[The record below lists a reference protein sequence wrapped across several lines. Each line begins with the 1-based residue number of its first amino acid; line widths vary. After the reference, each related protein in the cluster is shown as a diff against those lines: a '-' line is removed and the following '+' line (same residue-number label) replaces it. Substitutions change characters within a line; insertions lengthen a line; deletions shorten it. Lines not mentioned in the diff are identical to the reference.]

1 MQSKHRIISVLIALF
16 LFIGCADNPTHPALT
31 ESEIEAI
38 IDARIAEELAKMNG
52 DADKTLTPQDIRQIA
67 LDAIAS
73 VDKTPV
79 EIAENALQSTV
90 FLRIKTPHKNYIG
103 SGFAISK
110 GLIAT
115 CNHVLQGMIS
125 ATAEPVLHNRQYTIT
140 EVVAVDEKHDIAII
154 RALDFNMPALPLGDS
169 DDVNIGDKIYMV
181 STPVK
186 HLYKGSFVSGLV
198 SGMRDDP
205 DHAIEDVMFQTTL
218 PSDGG
223 SSGGAVLNEFGKVV
237 GIHEGLD
244 RDGTLIRFAI
254 PSNHLQNL
262 LFTIR

>member
-1 MQSKHRIISVLIALF
+1 MKTFTLIIAL
-16 LFIGCADNPTHPALT
+16 LCLLGCGQDSPTEPQLT
-31 ESEIEAI
+31 EE
-38 IDARIAEELAKMNG
+38 DVARIVAEELAKMNG
-52 DADKTLTPQDIRQIA
+52 DGNAFTPQEIRQIA

-103 SGFAISK
+103 SGFAVGK

-115 CNHVLQGMIS
+115 CNHVLQGMTS

-140 EVVAVDEKHDIAII
+140 EIVAVDEKHDIAII
-154 RALDFNMPALPLGDS
+154 RALDFNKPALSLGDS

-186 HLYKGSFVSGLV
+186 HLYKGSFVSGVV
-198 SGMRDDP
+198 SGIRDD
-205 DHAIEDVMFQTTL
+205 ASKLFEGVVIQTTL
-218 PSDGG
+218 PTDAG
-223 SSGGAVLNEFGKVV
+223 SSGGAVLNGEGKVIGV
-237 GIHEGLD
+237 HEGLD
-244 RDGTLIRFAI
+244 RDGTLIRLAV
-254 PSNHLQNL
+254 PVNHLKL
-262 LFTIR
+262 LLSTISPR